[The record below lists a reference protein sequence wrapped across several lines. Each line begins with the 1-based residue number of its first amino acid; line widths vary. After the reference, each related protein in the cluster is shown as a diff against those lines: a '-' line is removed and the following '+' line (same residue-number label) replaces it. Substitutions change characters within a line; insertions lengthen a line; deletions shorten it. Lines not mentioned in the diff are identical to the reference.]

1 MMKSAIHRDTWLEI
15 DLAAIQE
22 NIRNIKRYY
31 TKEKAIFAVVKADA
45 YHHGAVAVAL
55 AVLQAGATGL
65 CVSNLDEGIE
75 LREAGIQAPILVMG
89 KIAPHYLA
97 VAQKYLLQVTV
108 SDWEWLEQALIYEG
122 PKVQV
127 HLKFDSGMNRLGA
140 KTLEQMKQ
148 LLAQLEA
155 HESFEVVGLFTH
167 FATSDDSNQTAM
179 REQYHRFVALIDE
192 LGMTFTYI
200 HASNSYGAIRLAEEM
215 RTNAVR
221 LGILMYGVA
230 DTPLDLPFE
239 LKPAMK
245 LFSRLLEVKAVQAGE
260 HVGYGFTYTCPQDGY
275 IGIVP
280 IGYADGWWRRNQ
292 GRNVFIDGQF
302 CEIIGRVCMDQLM
315 VWLPKKYPAMTVVEL
330 FGKNIPIQKVAT
342 ELGTISYEVMCA
354 IDMRVPK
361 VFQSQE
367 N

>member
-1 MMKSAIHRDTWLEI
+1 MKSAIHRDTWLEI

-22 NIRNIKRYY
+22 NVQNIKQYY

-108 SDWEWLEQALIYEG
+108 SDWEWLEQALMYEG
-122 PKVQV
+122 AKVQV

-140 KTLEQMKQ
+140 KTSAELKYLLER
-148 LLAQLEA
+148 LDA

-167 FATSDDSNQTAM
+167 YATSDDTNETDLL
-179 REQYHRFVALIDE
+179 EQYTRFIALLDE

-200 HASNSYGAIRLAEEM
+200 HASNSYGAIRLATEK

-230 DTPLDLPFE
+230 DQALDLPFT

-245 LFSRLLEVKAVQAGE
+245 LFSRLLEVKAVTAGE
-260 HVGYGFTYTCPQDGY
+260 RVGYGLTYTCPQDGY
-275 IGIVP
+275 IGVVP

-292 GRNVFIDGQF
+292 GRTVYIDGQF
-302 CEIIGRVCMDQLM
+302 CEIVGRVCMDQLM
-315 VWLPKKYPAMTVVEL
+315 VWLPKKYPAMTIVEL
-330 FGKNIPIQKVAT
+330 FGKHIPIQQVAQ

-361 VFQSQE
+361 VFQSE
-367 N
+367 VN